1 MNTPRLEINLDKIC
15 HNASVLVA
23 RLKTSGI
30 TVTGVTKG
38 FLGAPQI
45 VRTMLQGGVASLGDS
60 RIENI
65 EFMKRSGI
73 DAQMILIRS
82 PMISQADRVVAS
94 ADISFNTEIE
104 VLHALSI
111 AAVKARKI
119 HGVLLMVE
127 LGDLR
132 EGIMPPD
139 VNGIIFKLREL
150 PNISFMGLG
159 ANLACRSGVSP
170 DSRNM
175 AKLSALADQFDPS
188 DGKNVLVVSGGNSAN
203 LDWISE
209 GGNLGRINNLRL
221 GEAILLGRE
230 TLNRNPIPGLFTD
243 AISLIAEVI
252 ESKTK
257 PAKPWG
263 TLAQSAFNDVA
274 GSTTNGNIN
283 QAIIAIGRQ
292 DIDPDGLQPGADLRV
307 LSASSDH
314 LVVKTGDKKLAVGSN
329 VSFQLNYSAF
339 LRAMTSPH
347 VARIFSGNDVKRL
360 QFQNCKHGTAQ
371 LESHQLAQV
380 DNRRSFMRPAN
391 PTRSNQKDIH
401 K

>member
-1 MNTPRLEINLDKIC
+1 MNTPRLEINLDKIF

-132 EGIMPPD
+132 EGIMRPD
-139 VNGIIFKLREL
+139 VNGIILKLREL

-159 ANLACRSGVSP
+159 TNLACRSGVSP

-175 AKLSALADQFDPS
+175 AELSAMADRFAPS
-188 DGKNVLVVSGGNSAN
+188 DGLNDPIVSGGNSAN
-203 LDWISE
+203 LNWVFS
-209 GGNLGRINNLRL
+209 GGNRGRINNLRL

-274 GSTTNGNIN
+274 GSTINGNIN

-292 DIDPDGLQPGADLRV
+292 DIDPDGLQLGADLRV

-347 VARIFSGNDVKRL
+347 VARIFSGNDEKRL
-360 QFQNCKHGTAQ
+360 QFQNCKHGTAH

-380 DNRRSFMRPAN
+380 DNRRCFTRPAN
-391 PTRSNQKDIH
+391 PTRSNQKDIQ